1 MRRQLSF
8 PCEDATLYAT
18 LDLPDSGEAT
28 TGLLLISGGNEIRSG
43 AHAGQAQLAAAL
55 AKSGYAVF
63 RYDRRGV
70 GDSSGDNQG
79 FLSSEPDLAAAL
91 HCFRAQVP
99 KLAKI
104 AGFGNCD
111 AATALMLFHER
122 LGLDALILANPWTF
136 ESDQAEDDLPPP
148 QAIRSRYLD
157 RLKDPKALKRLVTG
171 DVDLS
176 KLAKGL
182 KRASKGD
189 PNLPTPF
196 AQRLGAALASS
207 TIPVTILLAEQDRT
221 AQQFIAEWEGAAFA
235 ACHDHPDICV
245 ERLASGSHSFADAA
259 AKQWLEDQLI
269 AKLDS
274 LSRSP

>member
-8 PCEDATLYAT
+8 PCKGATLYAT

-28 TGLLLISGGNEIRSG
+28 TGLLLVSGGNEIRSG

-55 AKSGYAVF
+55 TKAGYAVF

-79 FLSSEPDLAAAL
+79 FLSSEPDMAAAL
-91 HCFRAQVP
+91 HCFREQVP
-99 KLAKI
+99 SLAKI

-111 AATALMLFHER
+111 AATALTLFHQR

-136 ESDQAEDDLPPP
+136 ENEQAEDDLPPP

-171 DVDLS
+171 DVDLG

-189 PNLPTPF
+189 PNLPAPF
-196 AQRLGAALASS
+196 AQRLGAALAASA
-207 TIPVTILLAEQDRT
+207 IPVTILLAEQDRT
-221 AQQFIAEWEGAAFA
+221 AQQFIAEWQGAAFA
-235 ACHDHPDICV
+235 ACHDHPDICM
-245 ERLASGSHSFADAA
+245 EGLASGSHSFADVA
-259 AKQWLEDQLI
+259 AKAWLERRILECLR
-269 AKLDS
+269 AVS
-274 LSRSP
+274 